1 MQPLTDAL
9 PRVLAD
15 VLRQS
20 PNSPAKV
27 TFAWKA
33 AVGPAVGR
41 VTDVRL
47 EGTTL
52 LVEGATAAWTREIH
66 RSSRIILQRMQ
77 NLLGATAITEILIR
91 A

>member
-41 VTDVRL
+41 VTEVRL
-47 EGTTL
+47 EGTRL
-52 LVEGATAAWTREIH
+52 IVEGATAAWTREVS

-77 NLLGATAITEILIR
+77 TLLGPGVITEIFIR